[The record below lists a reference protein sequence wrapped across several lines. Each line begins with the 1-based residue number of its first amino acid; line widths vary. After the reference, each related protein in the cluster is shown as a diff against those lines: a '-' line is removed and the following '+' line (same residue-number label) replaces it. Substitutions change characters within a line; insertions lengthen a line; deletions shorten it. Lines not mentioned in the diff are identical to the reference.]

1 MNKEEFILK
10 IKETHS
16 EYSKVLEGLNAAQ
29 LIQPK
34 TCGEWS
40 VKDVISH
47 ISWHERQ
54 MVGVIANRSLNGSPW
69 WNLPLEERN
78 AAIFALNKDRATEDV
93 LAESREI
100 FTELM
105 TQLETLSEE
114 DLTTADNF
122 KDMPSE
128 WKPWEV
134 IASNTFEHYPEH
146 ARDIRTAFREKA
158 K

>member
-16 EYSKVLEGLNAAQ
+16 EYSKALEGFSSAQ

-34 TCGEWS
+34 TCGGWS
-40 VKDVISH
+40 VKDVIAH
-47 ISWHERQ
+47 VSWHECQ
-54 MVGVIANRSLNGSPW
+54 MVGVIANRSLNGSSW

-78 AAIFALNKDRATEDV
+78 AAIYALNKDRATEDV

-100 FTELM
+100 FTDLM
-105 TQLETLSEE
+105 FQLDTLTEE
-114 DLTTADNF
+114 DLSTAENF
-122 KDMPSE
+122 VDMPSE

-146 ARDIRTAFREKA
+146 ARDIRAAFLKQAE
-158 K
+158 